1 MKYPSLLPIAALPA
15 AFLAL
20 SSPSLA
26 NPRIVKV
33 PPAVA
38 PLEISAT
45 YSISLNGFDLGDLQ
59 FNARVKNGTYSADS
73 DVRLS
78 ALLGAFKWHGVTRTS
93 GAISGSQHQP
103 QGYSFQFDG
112 SMRSGSITMGFTGP
126 EVTALKVAPASF
138 AAPDAVPLERQHMK
152 NALDPLSA
160 ILSLVRMDGSN
171 PCAKKLH
178 IFDGKQ
184 RFELALSHR
193 RQEPLGTGADGAAV
207 MGVVCKVKYT
217 PIAGY
222 RPTGDTQAL
231 AQSNDIDIVFR
242 PLAGKGLAIPHRVV
256 VPTMAGNAVIEAVRV
271 NIDTSPRG
279 EVALAD

>member
-1 MKYPSLLPIAALPA
+1 MMYPLFPRIAALPA
-15 AFLAL
+15 VVLAL
-20 SSPSLA
+20 SSPSQA
-26 NPRIVKV
+26 DPKIVKV
-33 PPAVA
+33 PPAVS
-38 PLEISAT
+38 PVEISAT
-45 YSISLNGFDLGDLQ
+45 YKISLNGFDLGGMQ
-59 FNARVKNGTYSADS
+59 FNTRVKNGTYTADS

-93 GAISGSQHQP
+93 GTISGTQHQP

-112 SMRSGSITMGFTGP
+112 SMRSGSIAMGFSGP
-126 EVTALKVAPASF
+126 EVTSLKVAPASF
-138 AAPDAVPLERQHMK
+138 AAPDSVPLERHHMR

-160 ILSLVRMDGSN
+160 ILALIRMEGTN
-171 PCAKKLH
+171 PCAKKLQ

-184 RFELALSHR
+184 RFELALSYR
-193 RQEPLGTGADGAAV
+193 RQEPLGTGADGAPV

-222 RPTGDTQAL
+222 RPAGETQAL

-256 VPTMAGNAVIEAVRV
+256 VPTMAGDAVIEAERV
-271 NIDTSPRG
+271 NIDTAARG